1 MEEKLSEVRNEISR
15 LGATARYK
23 GFEQAVYAVSIA
35 LTEPES
41 LTLVSKLVYP
51 DVGRRFGVSWRVV
64 ERNIRT
70 VIGVAWEH
78 NQQYLC
84 ELAGHELTRKPT
96 ASDFVAILA
105 NAVSK

>member
-1 MEEKLSEVRNEISR
+1 MEEKLSGVRDKISR
-15 LGATARYK
+15 LGITVRYN
-23 GFEQAVYAVSIA
+23 GFEQTVCAVSIA
-35 LTEPES
+35 LAEPDS

-51 DVGRRFGVSWRVV
+51 DVARRFGVSWRVV